1 MEHRNNP
8 KRRFRPR
15 QQKNGF
21 RRRSNGPVANGSNHF
36 QGNSGTSGNFSRNGS
51 MTNPFNVEKTMQ
63 KYLQLAKDAT
73 TSGDPVLSENYMQ
86 HAEHYNRRLTEL
98 NVKPKEANVSVE
110 TDKDKNIAV
119 DLATDIKEEKKEAD
133 SFAEALAKKSK
144 FS

>member
-1 MEHRNNP
+1 
-8 KRRFRPR
+8 
-15 QQKNGF
+15 
-21 RRRSNGPVANGSNHF
+21 
-36 QGNSGTSGNFSRNGS
+36 
-51 MTNPFNVEKTMQ
+51 
-63 KYLQLAKDAT
+63 
-73 TSGDPVLSENYMQ
+73 MQ

-119 DLATDIKEEKKEAD
+119 DIATDVKEEKKEVD